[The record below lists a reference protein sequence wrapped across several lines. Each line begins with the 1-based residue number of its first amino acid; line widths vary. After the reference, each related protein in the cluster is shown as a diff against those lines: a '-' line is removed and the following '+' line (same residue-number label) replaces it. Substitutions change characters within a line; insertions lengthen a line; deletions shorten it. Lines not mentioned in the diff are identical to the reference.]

1 MALRL
6 REMTADEA
14 VEVKRLAHAR
24 AEPARTVQRAG
35 IVWLAAQGL
44 SVPAIARRLR
54 VSEPTV
60 RLWLGRFNAQ
70 GLDGLVDR
78 PRSGRPATYTPDE
91 VSEVI
96 ATALTKPDTLGLPF
110 GSWTLDRLQAYL
122 TEDKGIPIKRSRIDD
137 LLLNEGLRWR
147 TQETWFGERAALE
160 RRAADAPSDEPP
172 PDPEFARKRG
182 RSSRSTRRRRRV
194 A

>member
-1 MALRL
+1 
-6 REMTADEA
+6 MTADEA